1 MLNETN
7 VEKYLSRVTA
17 RNPEVS
23 LSFLKELQQSHVTM
37 FSFNNLA
44 VLLHENLSLDS
55 QILFER
61 IIENKRGGYCFE
73 HNKLFCEV
81 LRHLGFACEIV
92 LARVLPNRDA
102 DVPRTHRITRVSLAG
117 NEYVVD
123 VGFGSLCSRAPLL
136 LDSDEPQDQGDAV
149 YRIIEPDAGQYVLQ
163 MGKDG
168 GWSTLYAFDRNL
180 YTEADCLCGH
190 HYSSTYPDAVF
201 VNNLVVTLK
210 SDGDIRSLRNGSF
223 HHTAGGVNTITSIS
237 SSAELGRILAQEFGI
252 ELAPDQLSM
261 LYEGYCE

>member
-1 MLNETN
+1 
-7 VEKYLSRVTA
+7 
-17 RNPEVS
+17 
-23 LSFLKELQQSHVTM
+23 
-37 FSFNNLA
+37 
-44 VLLHENLSLDS
+44 
-55 QILFER
+55 
-61 IIENKRGGYCFE
+61 
-73 HNKLFCEV
+73 
-81 LRHLGFACEIV
+81 
-92 LARVLPNRDA
+92 NRDA
-102 DVPRTHRITRVSLAG
+102 DVPRTHRVTRVSLAG

-163 MGKDG
+163 MEKDG
-168 GWSTLYAFDRNL
+168 GWSTLYTFDRNL